1 METIP
6 GGAYLNGDRWVDANG
21 KPLTGEQIAQAEQLH
36 ADQQAQRDADNLA
49 ILEAQAR
56 NDPLARSL
64 AHALAHALRPQP
76 PVAPPP
82 AQERQ
87 STLTQAPAP
96 IDPAQRRILV
106 DSVGS
111 EVADKLAQAG
121 YGGADDVARAT
132 DEQLLAIEGIG
143 PGTLRKLRQA
153 RG

>member
-1 METIP
+1 MAETIP

-36 ADQQAQRDADNLA
+36 ADQQRQRDAVNLA

-64 AHALAHALRPQP
+64 AHALRPQP
-76 PVAPPP
+76 PVESHPFHG
-82 AQERQ
+82 QERQ

-111 EVADKLAQAG
+111 DVADKLAQAG